1 LEFSVTAIQQ
11 RLFLQQLS
19 LESVNLAVELFLQSP
34 NCYLTLIQDEL
45 TLSELSS
52 ETG

>member
-1 LEFSVTAIQQ
+1 MTAIQQ

-34 NCYLTLIQDEL
+34 NLLFDAHPGRADSERVEL
-45 TLSELSS
+45 
-52 ETG
+52 